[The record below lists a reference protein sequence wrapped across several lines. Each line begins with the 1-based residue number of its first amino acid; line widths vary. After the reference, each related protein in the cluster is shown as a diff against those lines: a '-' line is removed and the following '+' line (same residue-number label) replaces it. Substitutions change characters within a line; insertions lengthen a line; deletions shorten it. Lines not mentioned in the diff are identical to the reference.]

1 MLTVEPV
8 FYIDDSHS
16 CHVVLG
22 LSSLAVFALTKA
34 QDDLAVDVVL
44 RAGKDKAGKEKKDTS
59 VWKDNLRRAS
69 VRVNRNSGR
78 RSR

>member
-44 RAGKDKAGKEKKDTS
+44 RAGKEKKDTS